1 MSQYKLR
8 SPSQPFWMRVALG
21 LFEFS
26 ASLKLAVVLIFSAAI
41 VLALATFVEKYY
53 GTAGVQFGMYGTW
66 WFTGLNALL
75 AWNIFSAAAI
85 RYPWKRHQTGFVI
98 THIGL
103 LTLLFGC
110 LMSRRGGI
118 DAQMPLFE
126 GATGHL
132 AYEDSQHFMLTRRTR
147 SPAETLAKALDRK
160 GEVTAIPF
168 VSGPFNWADYQTK
181 LPFLPWR
188 LARRDQGVLYDQ
200 DGVKLEVLDFY
211 SNSEEVQAPYV
222 RLWMTVPSPPKLGAD
237 GKPLAAAER
246 WMPVELNIRQI
257 DHPRFS
263 RYRFGTG
270 AREEVGGGKLVF
282 ILSSGDAEVQ
292 AFLDSQPEG
301 ELGEKGQVVLFAG
314 GQKFTLDVAEK
325 LGLGKTPLGK
335 SGYDV
340 EVVQYVGTADLDRD
354 APPDELHVVEATVQE
369 GAEQHGAENPAVE
382 LCVSRGD
389 KSQRL
394 LLFADTPELNLQ
406 DYGDEVFGTYWFDQ
420 GKKSGADLLAGKGG
434 SRIDLLQGPLAEDGT
449 ARLYYRYWNRKQV
462 VVAKELPL
470 DETAVDAFEMPIA
483 QLKMYVDRTHFTPSD
498 RPQTKIVPKKFD
510 KAVNAVAANRA
521 AKLRLTV
528 DGESEEFWL
537 EGKPVETQP
546 RPPIEHT
553 VASDKQVVS
562 VAMPLDA
569 VDVGFRVGLNQFEM
583 KLDPGTS
590 QPSHY
595 SSYVDILAA
604 DRDKTFLR
612 DLKITMNAPVDFA
625 DPRDGR
631 SYRFYQES
639 FMGPWRPT
647 DAEFKRLVPGSSKKK
662 LLYGSVL
669 TVNYD
674 PGRGVKYAG
683 CLLVIGGIATMFYMR
698 AYFFKP
704 AGKAKAQA
712 TAGAAKAISK
722 PSRQPVAR

>member
-1 MSQYKLR
+1 
-8 SPSQPFWMRVALG
+8 MRVLLG

-26 ASLKLAVVLIFSAAI
+26 ASLKLAVVLIFASAV
-41 VLALATFVEKYY
+41 VLALATFVEKFY

-75 AWNIFSAAAI
+75 AWNIFAAAAI

-132 AYEDSQHFMLTRRTR
+132 AYEDSQHFMLTRRSR
-147 SPAETLAKALDRK
+147 APGESLAEVLDHK
-160 GEVTAIPF
+160 GEVTPIPF
-168 VSGPFNWADYQTK
+168 VSGPFNWADYETK

-188 LARRDQGVLYDQ
+188 LAHRDRGVLYDK
-200 DGVKLEVLDFY
+200 DGVKLEVLDYY
-211 SNSEEVQAPYV
+211 SNSEAVQAPYV

-246 WMPVELNIRQI
+246 WMPIELQIRKI

-282 ILSSGDAEVQ
+282 MLSSGDAEVD
-292 AFLDSQPEG
+292 AFLHSQPEG

-314 GQKFTLDVAEK
+314 GNKFTLDVAEK
-325 LGLGKTPLGK
+325 LGQGKTPLGE

-340 EVVQYVGTADLDRD
+340 ELVKYVGTADLDRN
-354 APPDELHVVEATVQE
+354 APPDELHVVEAAHPE
-369 GAEQHGAENPAVE
+369 GEEQHGAENPAVE
-382 LCVSRGD
+382 LRVSRGD

-406 DYGDEVFGTYWFDQ
+406 GYDDEVFATYWFDH
-420 GKKSGADLLAGKGG
+420 GKKSGADLMAGKGG
-434 SRIDLLQGPLAEDGT
+434 SRIDLLEGPLDKDGK
-449 ARLYYRYWNRKQV
+449 AKLYYRYWNRKEV
-462 VVAKELPL
+462 VAAKELPL
-470 DETAVDAFEMPIA
+470 DETRGDAFKMPIA
-483 QLKMYVDRTHFTPSD
+483 QLKMYVDRTHFVPAD
-498 RPQTKIVPKKFD
+498 RPQSKIVPKKFD
-510 KAVNAVAANRA
+510 KATTAVAANRA
-521 AKLRLTV
+521 AKLKLTV

-537 EGKPVETQP
+537 EGKPVETVP
-546 RPPIEHT
+546 RPPITHT

-569 VDVGFRVGLNQFEM
+569 VDVGFRVALNEFEM

-604 DRDKTFLR
+604 DRDKRLQR
-612 DLKITMNAPVDFA
+612 NKWITMNAPVDFA

-704 AGKAKAQA
+704 SGKAKAQA
-712 TAGAAKAISK
+712 AADAGKPKSK
-722 PSRQPVAR
+722 PRPPRQPVAR

>member
-1 MSQYKLR
+1 MAKYKLR
-8 SPSQPFWMRVALG
+8 SPSQPFWMRVLLG

-53 GTAGVQFGMYGTW
+53 GTSGVQFGMYGTW
-66 WFTGLNALL
+66 WFTALNALL
-75 AWNIFSAAAI
+75 AWNIFAAAAI
-85 RYPWKRHQTGFVI
+85 RYPWKRYQTGFVI
-98 THIGL
+98 THVGL

-126 GATGHL
+126 GAQGHL
-132 AYEDSQHFMLTRRTR
+132 AYEDSQHLLLTRRSR
-147 SPAETLAKALDRK
+147 SPGESLAEALDRK

-168 VSGPFNWADYQTK
+168 VSGPFNWADYETA

-188 LARRDQGVLYDQ
+188 LARRDRGVLYDQ
-200 DGVKLEVLDFY
+200 DGVKLEVLDYY
-211 SNSEEVQAPYV
+211 SNSEMVQAPFV
-222 RLWMTVPSPPKLGAD
+222 RLWMTTPSPPKLGAD
-237 GKPLAAAER
+237 GKPLAAAENWR
-246 WMPVELNIRQI
+246 PFSFNIRKV

-263 RYRFGTG
+263 RYRYGTG
-270 AREEVGGGKLVF
+270 DRQTLGGGKIVF
-282 ILSSGDAEVQ
+282 MLSGSDAEVQ
-292 AFLDSQPEG
+292 AFLGSQPEG
-301 ELGEKGQVVLFAG
+301 KIGEQGQAVLFAG
-314 GQKFTLDVAEK
+314 GQKFAIDVAER
-325 LGLGKTPLGK
+325 LDQGKSPLGK
-335 SGYDV
+335 SGYEV
-340 EVVQYVGTADLDRD
+340 EVVKYIGTADLDRH
-354 APPDELHVVEATVQE
+354 APAEELHVVEAAVEE
-369 GAEQHGAENPAVE
+369 GGEQHGAENPAVE
-382 LCVSRGD
+382 LRISRGNT
-389 KSQRL
+389 SQRM
-394 LLFADTPELNLQ
+394 LLFANTPELNLQ
-406 DYGDEVFGTYWFDQ
+406 DYDDEVFGSYWFDH
-420 GKKSGADLLAGKGG
+420 GRKSGEELLAGKGE
-434 SRIDLLQGPLAEDGT
+434 SRIDLLQGPLSADGT
-449 ARLYYRYWNRKQV
+449 ARLYYRYWNRKEV
-462 VVAKELPL
+462 VAAKELPL
-470 DETAVDAFEMPIA
+470 DGTPVDAFKMPIA
-483 QLKMYVDRTHFTPSD
+483 QLKMYVERTDFVPSD
-498 RPQTKIVPKKFD
+498 RPLVKPVPKKFD
-510 KAVNAVAANRA
+510 KMVPIVAANRA
-521 AKLRLTV
+521 ARLRLSV

-537 EGKPVETQP
+537 EGKPVETEP
-546 RPPIEHT
+546 RPPIAHT
-553 VASDKQVVS
+553 VAAEKQVVS

-569 VDVGFRVGLNQFEM
+569 VDVGFRVALNKFEM

-595 SSYVDILAA
+595 SSYVDIKAA
-604 DRDKTFLR
+604 DRDKTIQR
-612 DLKITMNAPVDFA
+612 NQWITMNAPVDFA

-712 TAGAAKAISK
+712 AAVSVKAKAK
-722 PSRQPVAR
+722 PSRQPAAR

>member
-1 MSQYKLR
+1 
-8 SPSQPFWMRVALG
+8 MRVALG

-26 ASLKLAVVLIFSAAI
+26 ASLKLAVVLIFASAV

-75 AWNIFSAAAI
+75 AWNIFAAAAI

-126 GATGHL
+126 GATGRL
-132 AYEDSQHFMLTRRTR
+132 AYEDSQHFILTRRDR
-147 SPAETLAKALDRK
+147 SPGDTVAQVLDRK
-160 GEVTAIPF
+160 GDSTPIPF
-168 VSGPFNWADYQTK
+168 ASGPFNWADYENK

-188 LARRDQGVLYDQ
+188 LAHRDRGVLYDK
-200 DGVKLEVLDFY
+200 DGVKLEVLDYY
-211 SNSEEVQAPYV
+211 SNSRSVQAPYV
-222 RLWMTVPSPPKLGAD
+222 QLWLTSPAPPKLGAD
-237 GKPLAAAER
+237 GKPLAAAED
-246 WMPVELNIRQI
+246 WEEIDFHIRKI

-270 AREEVGGGKLVF
+270 ARQELGGGKIVF
-282 ILSSGDAEVQ
+282 MLSSGDAEVD
-292 AFLDSQPEG
+292 AFLHSQPEG
-301 ELGEKGQVVLFAG
+301 ELDEKGQVVLFAG
-314 GQKFTLDVAEK
+314 GKKFTLEVAEK
-325 LGLGKTPLGK
+325 LEAGKTALGK

-340 EVVQYVGTADLDRD
+340 EVVKYVGTADLDRN
-354 APPDELHVVEATVQE
+354 APADELHVVEAAVEE
-369 GAEQHGAENPAVE
+369 GDEQHGAENPAVE
-382 LCVSRGD
+382 LRISRGD
-389 KSQRL
+389 KSRRM

-406 DYGDEVFGTYWFDQ
+406 DYDDEIFATYWFDH
-420 GKKSGADLLAGKGG
+420 GKKSNAELMAGKGQ
-434 SRIDLLQGPLAEDGT
+434 SRIDLLQGPLAADGT
-449 ARLYYRYWNRKQV
+449 AKLYYRYWNRKE
-462 VVAKELPL
+462 VVAATEMPL
-470 DETAVDAFEMPIA
+470 DETPVDAFKMPFA
-483 QLKMYVDRTHFTPSD
+483 QLKMYVDRTNFVPSD
-498 RPQTKIVPKKFD
+498 RPQIKPVPLKFD
-510 KAVNAVAANRA
+510 QKIPVVAANRA
-521 AKLRLTV
+521 ARLRLTV

-537 EGKPVETQP
+537 EGKPVETEP
-546 RPPIEHT
+546 RPPITHT

-569 VDVGFRVGLNQFEM
+569 VDVGFRVGLKEFEM

-595 SSYVDILAA
+595 SSYVDIKAA

-612 DLKITMNAPVDFA
+612 DVWITMNAPVDFA

-639 FMGPWRPT
+639 FMGPWRPS
-647 DAEFKRLVPGSSKKK
+647 DPEFERLVPGSSKKK

-704 AGKAKAQA
+704 SGKAKAQA
-712 TAGAAKAISK
+712 AAVTPKSK
-722 PSRQPVAR
+722 PKPPRQPVAR

>member
-1 MSQYKLR
+1 
-8 SPSQPFWMRVALG
+8 MRAALG

-26 ASLKLAVVLIFSAAI
+26 ASLKLAVVLIFSSAI

-53 GTAGVQFGMYGTW
+53 GTSGVQFGMYGTW
-66 WFTGLNALL
+66 WFTWLNALL
-75 AWNIFSAAAI
+75 AWNIFAAAAI
-85 RYPWKRHQTGFVI
+85 RYPWKRYQTGFVI
-98 THIGL
+98 THVGL

-132 AYEDSQHFMLTRRTR
+132 AYEDSQHLVLTRRSR
-147 SPAETLAKALDRK
+147 SPGESVAKVLDRK
-160 GEVTAIPF
+160 GDSTPIPF
-168 VSGPFNWADYQTK
+168 ASGPFNWADYETK

-188 LARRDQGVLYDQ
+188 LAHRDRGVVYDR
-200 DGVKLEVLDFY
+200 DGVKLEVLDYY
-211 SNSEEVQAPYV
+211 SNSESVQAPYV

-257 DHPRFS
+257 NAPQFS

-270 AREEVGGGKLVF
+270 ARQDVGGGKLAF
-282 ILSSGDAEVQ
+282 MLSSCDAEVD
-292 AFLDSQPEG
+292 AFLNSQPEG
-301 ELGEKGQVVLFAG
+301 ELGKKGQVVLFAEG
-314 GQKFTLDVAEK
+314 KKFTLDVAEK
-325 LGLGKTPLGK
+325 LGQGKTPLGK
-335 SGYDV
+335 SGCEV
-340 EVVQYVGTADLDRD
+340 EVVKYVGTADLDRD
-354 APPDELHVVEATVQE
+354 APPDELHVVEAAQPE
-369 GAEQHGAENPAVE
+369 GEEPHGAENPAVE
-382 LCVSRGD
+382 LRISRGD
-389 KSQRL
+389 KSQRM
-394 LLFADTPELNLQ
+394 LLFADTPELSLQ
-406 DYGDEVFGTYWFDQ
+406 DYDDEVFATYWFDH
-420 GKKSGADLLAGKGG
+420 GKKSGGDLLAGKGG
-434 SRIDLLQGPLAEDGT
+434 SRIDLLQGPLDQDG
-449 ARLYYRYWNRKQV
+449 AAKLYYRYWNRKEV
-462 VVAKELPL
+462 VAAKELPL
-470 DETAVDAFEMPIA
+470 DETPVDAFKMPIA
-483 QLKMYVDRTHFTPSD
+483 QLKMYVDRTHFVPAD
-498 RPQTKIVPKKFD
+498 RPQAKLVPKKFD
-510 KAVNAVAANRA
+510 KAATAVAANRA

-537 EGKPVETQP
+537 EGKPVETEP
-546 RPPIEHT
+546 RPPITHT

-569 VDVGFRVGLNQFEM
+569 VDVGFRVALNKFEM

-595 SSYVDILAA
+595 SSYVDIKAA
-604 DRDKTFLR
+604 DRDKTIR
-612 DLKITMNAPVDFA
+612 RNEWITMNAPVDFA

-647 DAEFKRLVPGSSKKK
+647 DPEFKRMVPGDSPKK

-704 AGKAKAQA
+704 SGKAKAQA
-712 TAGAAKAISK
+712 TAVAPKSK
-722 PSRQPVAR
+722 PKPPRQPVTR